1 MNEGGSNMKVIVVGG
16 TAAGLSAASK
26 AKRSKPDLQFK
37 VFERTG
43 YTSYGACGLPYLI
56 EDKVKR
62 PEDLVTLTPDNLTQK
77 RGIPTFIHHE
87 VTALDAAAK
96 QVTVKNLTTGESW
109 EEGYDK
115 LVLATGSSAVLPPI
129 PGIEA
134 DNVFV
139 LKSVEDGIAIKA
151 KAVQSKRAII
161 LGGGLIGLEV
171 ADGLRSRGLEVTVV
185 EVLPRLLPFLE
196 EAYSQQIADKL
207 LAQGVGLHLGVSIQ
221 EVLSQQG
228 AFSGCR
234 LSDGQMLQSDMM
246 VVSAGVRPNSEL
258 AKQAGLSLGQR
269 GAIEVDDHMRTSD
282 PDIYACGDCATHFNR
297 LTGQDVYIPLGTTA
311 NKQGRVAGANLA
323 DGDARFTGIIG
334 SWVTKVFDLFIAG
347 CGMNLQQARE
357 AGYEADSVRIQK
369 DSIANYYPGGGRT
382 TLTLVF
388 DTADGR
394 LLGAQGSGDD
404 SIAGRMNVLVAAVT
418 TGMTVDQLSR
428 LDLVYTPSVAPVY
441 DAILIAAAQAVKKV
455 SGSDD

>member
-1 MNEGGSNMKVIVVGG
+1 MKVIVIGG

-26 AKRSKPDLQFK
+26 AKRSQPELQFK

-56 EDKVKR
+56 EDRVKQ
-62 PEDLVTLTPDNLTQK
+62 PEDLVTLTPEMLTQK

-87 VTALDAAAK
+87 VIALDAVK
-96 QVTVKNLTTGESW
+96 QQVRVKNLQTGESW
-109 EEGYDK
+109 DEHYDK

-129 PGIEA
+129 PGIESEH
-134 DNVFV
+134 VYV

-151 KAVQSKRAII
+151 KAHTSQRAII

-171 ADGLRSRGLEVTVV
+171 ADGLRNRGLEVTVV
-185 EVLPRLLPFLE
+185 EMLPRLLPFFE
-196 EAYSQQIADKL
+196 EAYSEQIADKL
-207 LAQGVGLHLGVSIQ
+207 RQEGVGLHVGLSIQ
-221 EVLSQQG
+221 EVLSKDG
-228 AFSGCR
+228 RFTGCR
-234 LSDGQMLQSDMM
+234 LSDGQVLQGDMLI
-246 VVSAGVRPNSEL
+246 VSAGVRPNSEL
-258 AKQAGLSLGQR
+258 ARQAGLKLGPR
-269 GAIEVDDHMRTSD
+269 GAIQVDDHMRTSD
-282 PDIYACGDCATHFNR
+282 PNIYACGDCATHFNQ

-323 DGDARFTGIIG
+323 GGDARFAGIIG
-334 SWVTKVFDLFIAG
+334 SQVTKVFDLFIAG

-357 AGYEADSVRIQK
+357 AGYAADSVRIQK
-369 DSIANYYPGGGRT
+369 DSIANYYPGGGHT

-388 DTADGR
+388 DSADGR

-418 TGMTVDQLSR
+418 TGMTVDQLNR